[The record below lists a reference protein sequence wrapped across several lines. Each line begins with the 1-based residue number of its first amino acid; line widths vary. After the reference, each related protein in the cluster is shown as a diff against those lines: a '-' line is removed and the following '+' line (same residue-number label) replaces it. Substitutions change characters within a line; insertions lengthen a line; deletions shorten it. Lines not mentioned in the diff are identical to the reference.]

1 MSTSGRKRSAATLK
15 PARKKRL
22 VKKIIRTRRSKKPR
36 YAPDVVERESLEAQP
51 IASEAES
58 LYADVDATST
68 ESAPA
73 HVDESLARLT
83 SEVAVTSE
91 SIAAVLAS
99 MTEHLADDKLV
110 VKTHTSQQVVE
121 EGFPEWSQMQ
131 HELQGTAAAEQGQ
144 QLPQQPSSLL
154 AGTHLDGLL
163 SRALEW
169 NRERPWSWTA
179 AVFATGFF
187 LGALLARLA

>member
-22 VKKIIRTRRSKKPR
+22 VKKIIRTRRNKKPR
-36 YAPDVVERESLEAQP
+36 YTQASVPDVVERESLEAQP
-51 IASEAES
+51 VASDIAPPMPEEDTSLAESEARS
-58 LYADVDATST
+58 DD
-68 ESAPA
+68 
-73 HVDESLARLT
+73 SLARLT

-110 VKTHTSQQVVE
+110 VKTHTSQQVEVD
-121 EGFPEWSQMQ
+121 GFPEWSQMQ
-131 HELQGTAAAEQGQ
+131 QELQGAPVAAQSASP
-144 QLPQQPSSLL
+144 LASSPLEGLL
-154 AGTHLDGLL
+154 A
-163 SRALEW
+163 RALEW